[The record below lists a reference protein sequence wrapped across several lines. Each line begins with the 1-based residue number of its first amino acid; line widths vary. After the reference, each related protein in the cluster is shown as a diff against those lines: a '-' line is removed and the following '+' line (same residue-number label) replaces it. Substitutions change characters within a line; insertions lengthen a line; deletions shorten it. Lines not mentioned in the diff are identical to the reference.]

1 MIPAVV
7 RSLPGVLAL
16 GLLLVAGTG
25 ARPAGAD
32 DEGDATPAPAST
44 NAEDSAVAV
53 ATFAGGC
60 FWCMEPPFDK
70 LEGVISTTAGYAG
83 GPERN
88 PTYQAVAGGRTG
100 HAEVVQVAYD
110 PKRVSYEELLR
121 VFWRNIDPFAVDRQ
135 FCDTGPHYRS
145 GIFYHDDAQRQ
156 AAEASLAET
165 VARFDQTVVTRVE
178 PVGDTFHPAEE
189 YHQDYYLKN
198 PVRYRYYRYNC
209 GRDRRLEQVWGTEAG
224 G

>member
-7 RSLPGVLAL
+7 LSLPGVLAL

-25 ARPAGAD
+25 TRPAGAE
-32 DEGDATPAPAST
+32 DEGITTPAPATT

-135 FCDTGPHYRS
+135 FCDTGPQYRS

-165 VARFDQTVVTRVE
+165 AARFDQPVATRVE
-178 PVGDTFHPAEE
+178 PVVDTFHPAEE

>member
-1 MIPAVV
+1 MRRV
-7 RSLPGVLAL
+7 RGLVLGAL
-16 GLLLVAGTG
+16 AALMGWPVYV
-25 ARPAGAD
+25 
-32 DEGDATPAPAST
+32 
-44 NAEDSAVAV
+44 SAVGQEPAQAPQEAPQQAAL

-70 LEGVISTTAGYAG
+70 LDGVLSTTSGYAG

-88 PTYQAVAGGRTG
+88 PTYQDVASGRTG
-100 HAEVVQVAYD
+100 HAEVVQVAFD
-110 PKRVSYEELLR
+110 PERISYEELLR

-135 FCDTGPHYRS
+135 FCDVGPQYRS
-145 GIFYHDDAQRQ
+145 AIFYHDESQRA
-156 AAEASLAET
+156 AAEASMAEVT
-165 VARFDQTVVTRVE
+165 AALGRPVATGLG
-178 PVGDTFHPAEE
+178 PVGETFHPAEE

-209 GRDRRLEQVWGTEAG
+209 GRDRRLQQVWGAEAG